1 MFNNLKISKSQQ
13 INNIVG
19 KDIKPELPT
28 SPDIKIENNFGK
40 NIKQLSKENF
50 PNDKVYEL
58 LNNSYLKETEIADY
72 IKYDND
78 KYTRH
83 LIYKDVDFE
92 ILIMCWK
99 PGHKAPIHGHEGE
112 KCFMRV
118 EKGSLL
124 FTNYNLISTSPLDL
138 QKIDSIKGEVG
149 YLDGPADIHSVE
161 NIYNENS
168 ITFHIYSKPYREC
181 DIFDV
186 KTGLIYRKKLEYDT
200 VFKKQRKYN

>member
-1 MFNNLKISKSQQ
+1 MHNLIKS
-13 INNIVG
+13 
-19 KDIKPELPT
+19 
-28 SPDIKIENNFGK
+28 
-40 NIKQLSKENF
+40 IKQLSKENF

-99 PGHKAPIHGHEGE
+99 PGQKAPIHGHEGE

-168 ITFHIYSKPYREC
+168 ITFHIYSKPYKEC

>member
-1 MFNNLKISKSQQ
+1 MHNLIKS
-13 INNIVG
+13 
-19 KDIKPELPT
+19 
-28 SPDIKIENNFGK
+28 
-40 NIKQLSKENF
+40 IKQLSNENF

-58 LNNSYLKETEIADY
+58 LNNSYLKETEIAAY
-72 IKYDND
+72 IKYDNH

-83 LIYKDVDFE
+83 LIYKDEDFE

-161 NIYNENS
+161 NIYN
-168 ITFHIYSKPYREC
+168 ITK
-181 DIFDV
+181 
-186 KTGLIYRKKLEYDT
+186 
-200 VFKKQRKYN
+200 VFL

>member
-1 MFNNLKISKSQQ
+1 MHNLIKS
-13 INNIVG
+13 
-19 KDIKPELPT
+19 
-28 SPDIKIENNFGK
+28 
-40 NIKQLSKENF
+40 IKQLSKENF

-58 LNNSYLKETEIADY
+58 LNNSYLKETEIVDY

-168 ITFHIYSKPYREC
+168 ITFHIYSKPYKEC

>member
-1 MFNNLKISKSQQ
+1 MHNLIKS
-13 INNIVG
+13 
-19 KDIKPELPT
+19 
-28 SPDIKIENNFGK
+28 
-40 NIKQLSKENF
+40 IKQLSNENF

-58 LNNSYLKETEIADY
+58 LNNSYLKATEIADY
-72 IKYDND
+72 INYDND

-83 LIYKDVDFE
+83 LIYKDEDFE
-92 ILIMCWK
+92 ILIMCWR

-168 ITFHIYSKPYREC
+168 ITFHIYSKPYKEC

>member
-1 MFNNLKISKSQQ
+1 MHNLIKS
-13 INNIVG
+13 
-19 KDIKPELPT
+19 
-28 SPDIKIENNFGK
+28 
-40 NIKQLSKENF
+40 IKQLSKENF

-92 ILIMCWK
+92 MLILCWK

-124 FTNYNLISTSPLDL
+124 FTNYNLI
-138 QKIDSIKGEVG
+138 
-149 YLDGPADIHSVE
+149 Y
-161 NIYNENS
+161 
-168 ITFHIYSKPYREC
+168 
-181 DIFDV
+181 
-186 KTGLIYRKKLEYDT
+186 
-200 VFKKQRKYN
+200 

>member
-1 MFNNLKISKSQQ
+1 MHNLIKS
-13 INNIVG
+13 
-19 KDIKPELPT
+19 
-28 SPDIKIENNFGK
+28 
-40 NIKQLSKENF
+40 IKQLSKENF

-138 QKIDSIKGEVG
+138 QKIDSIK
-149 YLDGPADIHSVE
+149 A
-161 NIYNENS
+161 
-168 ITFHIYSKPYREC
+168 HIYSKPYKEC